1 MEEQSIFNAVYPL
14 STPVP
19 TTPKPIGEVI
29 DSLYAAR
36 TARLELENQVKDMKK
51 TETELKQQI
60 ISRLDELQLASG
72 RGAKATATVT
82 HSTTANVTDW
92 PALYQYI
99 KDNNMFE
106 LLHRRLTTTLWSAL
120 EADGQHVPGTE
131 PFVVVDLSLTKAA
144 QS

>member
-1 MEEQSIFNAVYPL
+1 VQFCLFILETQMEMNSAPL
-14 STPVP
+14 
-19 TTPKPIGEVI
+19 GEVI
-29 DSLYAAR
+29 DSLYTAR
-36 TARLELENQVKDMKK
+36 AARLELEQQVKDMKK
-51 TETELKQQI
+51 VETEMKQQI
-60 ISRLDELQLASG
+60 IARLDELQLASG
-72 RGAKATATVT
+72 RGAAATATIT